1 MNSTSI
7 PRPEYPRPDFVRDSF
22 QNLNGSWEFAFDDS
36 GIGLEEGWYGPEPLP
51 RAITVPY
58 VYQSPLSGI
67 GEKDFHS
74 VVWYKKRFT
83 FQREPGKSRTLLH
96 FGAVDYEAK
105 VWVNGQYQGG
115 HTGGS
120 TPFTFDVT
128 QALTE
133 GENIIAVRVQDDCF
147 DLELPRGKQYWKSM
161 SEGIFYTPSTG
172 IWQTVWL
179 EQVAENRLEKLWLTP
194 NVDKKTIA
202 MELELTGAGEK
213 QVRVRLS
220 LRGKTLIED
229 TMCIQNNRA
238 HRLFWL
244 DQTVTMDWNHQETMV
259 WTPEDPVLFDLSLEV
274 LSDGQVSDAVRS
286 YCALRKV
293 SVENG
298 QFMLNN
304 QPYYQ
309 KLLLDQGYWPDSLL
323 TAPADEDFVRDIEAV
338 KRMGFNGV
346 RKHQKVEDPRFLYHA
361 DRMGLI
367 VWGECPSAYV
377 YSRKYARRMATE
389 WLDIVARDYNHP
401 CIVVWTPLNESWGV
415 DGIMQ
420 NPEEQSHA
428 TSLYHLTKSLDQTR
442 LVISNDGWNHT
453 VSDLLTIHDYEGCHD
468 VLTARYQTLDSI
480 LRSTPAHRT
489 LYAQGHSY
497 HGEPILVTE
506 FGGIAYPIGKG
517 ANEKLAWGYTA
528 AESEE
533 DFLRRL
539 EAVISAMQE
548 SPLVQGYCYT
558 QLTDVEQEI
567 NGLMT
572 YDRQFKTDPEKIFK
586 INWPCEAD
594 RKRLALAQRKRLA
607 RDAERE
613 GGNE

>member
-22 QNLNGSWEFAFDDS
+22 QNLNGPWEFAFDDS
-36 GIGLEEGWYGPEPLP
+36 GTGLGEGWYGPEPLP
-51 RAITVPY
+51 RTIMVPY

-67 GEKDFHS
+67 GEKEFHS

-83 FQREPGKSRTLLH
+83 FRREPEKSRTLLH

-105 VWVNGQYQGG
+105 VWVNGQYLGE

-128 QALTE
+128 QVLTE

-147 DLELPRGKQYWKSM
+147 DLELPRGKQYWKST

-179 EQVAENRLEKLWLTP
+179 EQVSENRLEKLWLTP
-194 NVDKKTIA
+194 DVDKKTIS
-202 MELELTGAGEK
+202 MELELAGAGEK

-220 LRGKTLIED
+220 LRGRTLVED
-229 TMCIQNNRA
+229 TMCIRNNRA
-238 HRLFWL
+238 GRLFWL
-244 DQTVTMDWNHQETMV
+244 DQAVTMDWNHQETMV

-274 LSDGQVSDAVRS
+274 LSDGQTTDAVRS

-304 QPYYQ
+304 RPYYQ

-323 TAPADEDFVRDIEAV
+323 TAPADEAFVRDIESV

-361 DRMGLI
+361 DRMGLL

-389 WLDIVARDYNHP
+389 WCGGNGAKDAVTLELAGDTAVNTIF
-401 CIVVWTPLNESWGV
+401 
-415 DGIMQ
+415 
-420 NPEEQSHA
+420 
-428 TSLYHLTKSLDQTR
+428 LYRS
-442 LVISNDGWNHT
+442 
-453 VSDLLTIHDYEGCHD
+453 YE
-468 VLTARYQTLDSI
+468 AAN
-480 LRSTPAHRT
+480 TPAKLRIRFSDGSV
-489 LYAQGHSY
+489 LKDVAFSGDSA
-497 HGEPILVTE
+497 EPAVIHFDNVTTSSVTIE
-506 FGGIAYPIGKG
+506 VQDMGSARSFG
-517 ANEKLAWGYTA
+517 LADVQIY
-528 AESEE
+528 
-533 DFLRRL
+533 RL
-539 EAVISAMQE
+539 ES
-548 SPLVQGYCYT
+548 
-558 QLTDVEQEI
+558 
-567 NGLMT
+567 
-572 YDRQFKTDPEKIFK
+572 
-586 INWPCEAD
+586 
-594 RKRLALAQRKRLA
+594 
-607 RDAERE
+607 
-613 GGNE
+613 